1 MDTAGKRIS
10 SAYGITHDTIVS
22 STGRIFMSFREQRE
36 MIGALRDFERKMS
49 RDESEEFSM
58 FLKRHKDDEE
68 LDALSMK
75 RLEELYTK
83 YYINRPRKAFIDP
96 FRKP

>member
-1 MDTAGKRIS
+1 
-10 SAYGITHDTIVS
+10 
-22 STGRIFMSFREQRE
+22 MSFREQRE

-49 RDESEEFSM
+49 RDESEEFGM

-75 RLEELYTK
+75 RLEDLYIK
-83 YYINRPRKAFIDP
+83 YYVNRPRKTFIDP
-96 FRKP
+96 FKKS